1 MIKKKYPANTSE
13 MKNKLFQQAK
23 SRIVTHKKNNHC
35 ASSSITVVE
44 FFQTK
49 YTLSYRLR
57 FLGSVFLSLRGDV
70 KETSGR
76 LRDFCVS

>member
-1 MIKKKYPANTSE
+1 MIKKKFPANTPE
-13 MKNKLFQQAK
+13 MKNELSQQAK
-23 SRIVTHKKNNHC
+23 SRIVTGKKNNQC
-35 ASSSITVVE
+35 ASRSITVVE

-57 FLGSVFLSLRGDV
+57 FLGSVFLSLREEV

-76 LRDFCVS
+76 LRDFCVP